1 MARRTFVGT
10 NRLQPPVAIAP
21 KDAKAMKAE
30 TIKFACETSKWAR
43 APRKIFAKF
52 NMTA

>member
-10 NRLQPPVAIAP
+10 NRVQPAVAIAP
-21 KDAKAMKAE
+21 KDAKAMNAE
-30 TIKFACETSKWAR
+30 TIRFACERSRCAR
-43 APRKIFAKF
+43 VPKKIFAKF